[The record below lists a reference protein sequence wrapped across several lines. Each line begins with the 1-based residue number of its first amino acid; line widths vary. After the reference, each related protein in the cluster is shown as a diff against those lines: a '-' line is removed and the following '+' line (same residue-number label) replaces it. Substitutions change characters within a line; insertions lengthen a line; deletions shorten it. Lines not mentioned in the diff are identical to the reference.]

1 MNRSDFVL
9 ATVALQGAGICLS
22 PVQVQKLFFILD
34 REIPDSIGGPLFNF
48 EPYDYGPF
56 DSAVYSEIERLDMAG
71 LAKVEQAYPYRVY
84 ALTDAGLDKGLKV
97 ADNFSEETRNYIKA
111 AGSFVR
117 RLTFQQLVSA
127 VYKKYPEMRAKS
139 VFRE

>member
-1 MNRSDFVL
+1 MNRSDIVL
-9 ATVALQGAGICLS
+9 ATIALQGPGISLS

-34 REIPDSIGGPLFNF
+34 REIPDSIDGPLFNF

-56 DSAVYSEIERLDMAG
+56 DAAVYSEIGQLTIAG
-71 LAKVEQAYPYRVY
+71 LAEIEESVPYRVY
-84 ALTDAGLDKGLKV
+84 RLTDAGLEKGLSL
-97 ADNFSEETRNYIKA
+97 AEHIPETARSYIKA

-117 RLTFQQLVSA
+117 RLSFQQLVSA

-139 VFRE
+139 VFRQ